1 MNYLETKFL
10 NPVPEAASSEETA
23 PPSTPAT
30 SMEGLKVLVRSNEDF
45 AVGNFQ
51 KRGKKKGG
59 ANSKKKDVLVHG
71 VDTIDSFAM
80 LNIVPPANIAA
91 VPETVEKLKQKKT
104 FYQSQ
109 ERGAVPTI
117 ASRLEAERNS
127 KNHEQTGGKTK
138 SVFNLEADFPD
149 LKLAG
154 TNTSEEQ
161 P

>member
-1 MNYLETKFL
+1 MPETAS
-10 NPVPEAASSEETA
+10 VDEAAPSSLPAA
-23 PPSTPAT
+23 P
-30 SMEGLKVLVRSNEDF
+30 MEGLKVFKRSDEDF
-45 AVGNFQ
+45 TVGNFQ

-59 ANSKKKDVLVHG
+59 ANSKKKEVLVHG

-80 LNIVPPANIAA
+80 LNIIPPANIAA
-91 VPETVEKLKQKKT
+91 VPDTVEKLKEKKA

-127 KNHEQTGGKTK
+127 KNYDQAGGKTK

-154 TNTSEEQ
+154 ANVSEEQ
-161 P
+161 S